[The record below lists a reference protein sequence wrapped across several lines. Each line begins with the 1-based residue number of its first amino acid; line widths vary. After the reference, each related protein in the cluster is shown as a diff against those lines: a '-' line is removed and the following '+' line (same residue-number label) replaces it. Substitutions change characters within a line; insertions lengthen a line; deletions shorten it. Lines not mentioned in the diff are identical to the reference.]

1 MQILFFLEF
10 ELLGQRLQR
19 IFFWVGGVLQIAK
32 EFSGKLC
39 LTQSGPRSKEKVMVL
54 KSDQKQ
60 HSVFYLVWGYLQAQM
75 ASVPLPWAEMLS
87 GATSLAILS
96 PDYSLS
102 TWITLWWSHL
112 GLVIFQEK
120 SDQFRIYAVSST

>member
-1 MQILFFLEF
+1 M
-10 ELLGQRLQR
+10 
-19 IFFWVGGVLQIAK
+19 GGWLQIAK

-39 LTQSGPRSKEKVMVL
+39 LTQLGPRSKEKVMVF

-60 HSVFYLVWGYLQAQM
+60 RSVFYLVWGYLQAQVALM
-75 ASVPLPWAEMLS
+75 PLPWAETLG
-87 GATSLAILS
+87 GATCPAILF

-102 TWITLWWSHL
+102 IWITLWWSHL

-120 SDQFRIYAVSST
+120 CDQFRIYAVSST